1 MDLAKL
7 DKMKVVDLRTELQ
20 TRGLDTKGVK
30 AVLIER
36 LRAHVE
42 GSAAGGGD
50 GDGAPV
56 TPSRRQRRTRSMS
69 RSPSPVAAAPV
80 ATQPELETLAEEEQH
95 GAEPEAESASGAEV
109 EEVEED
115 EQEEE
120 QEQQETQPDDQAKQV
135 AEEEEEEQTDSAAP
149 SATQDEDVAMSEEPA
164 TMETENQEDSND
176 FNKPA
181 EIATQEA
188 ENNDADAD
196 GDANADAENVAHQ
209 SNGNDGEKMDVDD
222 DAGTGTKTDK
232 EDDKQQQQEQEQEK
246 SSERRKR
253 SHSKTRS
260 RSSSRSPKR
269 RSGDK
274 RDSKGGAAVEEQR
287 TVAEDEP
294 TIEENKVGL
303 SWFDSDIHLVID
315 STNFTSAKPL
325 APEIYSL
332 IWSGAR
338 ANYGV
343 REGKVC
349 FEVQLSEE
357 IVPENAHHFRDEP
370 HVRGF
375 RVGFSTPQS
384 SLLLGEAEHS
394 YGYCESGRK
403 ANNGEFKD
411 YGKPYQL
418 DDVIGCYLDLEST
431 PCNIR
436 YTLNGEDLGIAH
448 EFEKS
453 SLGEDGA
460 LFPHIVTKGYEY
472 TVNFSNAEELLV
484 NAERPTRKRRK
495 QRAESHKDDDNDG
508 EKWKVLDEA
517 TADDDEPEK
526 KDDEAKPAAGEE
538 DGDKVAEAETEP
550 EANADASS
558 KPTED
563 EQSKEAGGEGESQS
577 EQAEQAEGAEAAS
590 QDQAMEPAE
599 EAAEATAAVP
609 TESAAVT
616 NGDSVPDA
624 EAAAEPEAAAKESA
638 KSNEASANAEDEDE
652 DGPSPNK
659 RTKTESETEKSA
671 EKSQAAE
678 EEYED
683 VVPVPRDTVA
693 LLPGYV
699 LLALVPIEQLVPGPQ
714 RPASRKECEVILLVG
729 LPGAG
734 KTHWTLKHVAEN
746 ADKRYEVIGPDS
758 IIAKMTIDGES
769 RKTVHKGRWDKVYEI
784 CLNSLGGLE
793 DIAMK
798 RRRNFI
804 LDQPISRCPRW
815 SLAGLTTSSTRS

>member
-7 DKMKVVDLRTELQ
+7 DKMKVVDLRNELQ

-42 GSAAGGGD
+42 GSAGGGD
-50 GDGAPV
+50 GDGAPL

-80 ATQPELETLAEEEQH
+80 ATEPVLETLPEEDQAT
-95 GAEPEAESASGAEV
+95 AEPEVEAEAGSGPEV
-109 EEVEED
+109 EEVEEEEQEQEQ

-120 QEQQETQPDDQAKQV
+120 DNKAVQEEVSEETDASAPQA
-135 AEEEEEEQTDSAAP
+135 E
-149 SATQDEDVAMSEEPA
+149 QDEDVAMADEA
-164 TMETENQEDSND
+164 AAMETADQEDSND
-176 FNKPA
+176 TSKQVEKDEDPQQND
-181 EIATQEA
+181 EA
-188 ENNDADAD
+188 SADAD
-196 GDANADAENVAHQ
+196 TDKVAHQ
-209 SNGNDGEKMDVDD
+209 SNGDNGEKMEVDD
-222 DAGTGTKTDK
+222 EAAAAKTDK
-232 EDDKQQQQEQEQEK
+232 EEDKEQDQEK
-246 SSERRKR
+246 TNERRKR
-253 SHSKTRS
+253 SHSHTRS

-274 RDSKGGAAVEEQR
+274 RDSKSGAAAEER

-294 TIEENKVGL
+294 TMEENQVGL
-303 SWFDSDIHLVID
+303 SWFDSDLHLRID
-315 STNFTSAKPL
+315 ATTFTSAKPL
-325 APEIYSL
+325 NSEIYSL

-357 IVPENAHHFRDEP
+357 SVPENSHHFRDEP

-375 RVGFSTPQS
+375 RVGFSTPQTPM
-384 SLLLGEAEHS
+384 LLGEAEHS

-418 DDVIGCYLDLEST
+418 DDVIGCYLDLDST
-431 PCNIR
+431 PCNIK

-448 EFEKS
+448 EFDKS
-453 SLGEDGA
+453 ILGEEGA
-460 LFPHIVTKGYEY
+460 LFPHILTKGYEY
-472 TVNFSNAEELLV
+472 TVNFANNEELLV

-495 QRAESHKDDDNDG
+495 QRAESHKDDDNDV

-526 KDDEAKPAAGEE
+526 KDDDAKPAATEQSE
-538 DGDKVAEAETEP
+538 VADKPEP
-550 EANADASS
+550 PNADATSDAA
-558 KPTED
+558 EE
-563 EQSKEAGGEGESQS
+563 EQTKEAGVEGETQS
-577 EQAEQAEGAEAAS
+577 EQAESAEAA
-590 QDQAMEPAE
+590 QDQAMEPVE
-599 EAAEATAAVP
+599 EAAEAPAVEATEPAAV
-609 TESAAVT
+609 A
-616 NGDSVPDA
+616 NGDSLPEA
-624 EAAAEPEAAAKESA
+624 EKATENSEHTAEPEASVKESA
-638 KSNEASANAEDEDE
+638 KDSESAANAQEDDE

-659 RTKTESETEKSA
+659 RAKADSETDKSSA
-671 EKSQAAE
+671 DKSHPAE

-699 LLALVPIEQLVPGPQ
+699 LLALVPTEKLVSGPQ
-714 RPASRKECEVILLVG
+714 CAASRKECEVILLVG

-734 KTHWTLKHVAEN
+734 KTHWTQKHVAEN
-746 ADKRYEVIGPDS
+746 VDKRYEIIGPDS

-804 LDQPISRCPRW
+804 LDQPISRFPHW